1 MNNKSSSK
9 TRMEIAQLAAK
20 FLAVD
25 GVNDYLAAK
34 RKAALQLGIQPDKGM
49 PTNVEVE
56 QALIEYQSLFQN
68 SQQSELLYDMRCK
81 AVKTM
86 RMLDQYWPRLVGPVL
101 TGTATR
107 HTEITLHLVSDEPEQ
122 IGFRLDEHAIPYSS
136 CAKSVKTGKTEKKDF
151 PAYQFI
157 ADKTSI
163 LLVVFPERQKHVC
176 PLSTITGK
184 PMRRATVSEVEKL
197 LEQVPSFGMSCH
209 QGKG

>member
-1 MNNKSSSK
+1 MNNKFSSK

-25 GVNDYLAAK
+25 GINDYLSAK
-34 RKAALQLGIQPDKGM
+34 RKAALQLGVHPDKGM

-68 SQQSELLYDMRCK
+68 NQQTELLYDMRSK
-81 AVKTM
+81 AVNAM
-86 RMLDQYWPRLVGPVL
+86 RLVESYWPRLVGPVL

-122 IGFRLDEHAIPYSS
+122 VGFLLDEHAIPYAS
-136 CAKSVKTGKTEKKDF
+136 CEKTVKTGRTDKKDY

-157 ADKTSI
+157 ADRTRI
-163 LLVVFPERQKHVC
+163 LLVIFPERQKHVC

-184 PMRRATVSEVEKL
+184 PMQRATVNEVEKL
-197 LEQVPSFGMSCH
+197 LMKSAQVRPTSS
-209 QGKG
+209 

>member
-1 MNNKSSSK
+1 
-9 TRMEIAQLAAK
+9 MELARLAAK

-25 GVNDYLAAK
+25 GANDYLSAK
-34 RKAALQLGIQPDKGM
+34 RKAALQLGVQPDRGM

-56 QALIEYQSLFQN
+56 QALMEYQSLFQN
-68 SQQSELLYDMRCK
+68 SQQTALLHDMRRQ
-81 AVKTM
+81 AVNAM
-86 RMLDQYWPRLVGPVL
+86 RLMESYWPRLVGPVL

-122 IGFRLDEHAIPYSS
+122 IGFLLDEHAIPYTS
-136 CAKSVKTGKTEKKDF
+136 CARTIKTGKSEKKDY

-157 ADKTSI
+157 ADRTRI

-184 PMRRATVSEVEKL
+184 PMRRATVNEVEKL
-197 LEQVPSFGMSCH
+197 LMEFDQVPSITS
-209 QGKG
+209 

>member
-1 MNNKSSSK
+1 MNNKFSSK

-25 GVNDYLAAK
+25 GVNDYLSAK
-34 RKAALQLGIQPDKGM
+34 RKAALQLGVQPDKGM

-56 QALIEYQSLFQN
+56 QALMEYQSLFQN
-68 SQQSELLYDMRCK
+68 RQQTELLYNMRRQ
-81 AVKTM
+81 AINAM
-86 RMLDQYWPRLVGPVL
+86 RLMEQYWPRLVGPVL

-122 IGFRLDEHAIPYSS
+122 IGFRLEEHAIPFTS
-136 CAKSVKTGKTEKKDF
+136 CEKTIKTGKTDKKDF

-157 ADKTSI
+157 ADSTRI

-184 PMRRATVSEVEKL
+184 PMRRATVSDVEKL
-197 LEQVPSFGMSCH
+197 LMEFEQVPSINS
-209 QGKG
+209 